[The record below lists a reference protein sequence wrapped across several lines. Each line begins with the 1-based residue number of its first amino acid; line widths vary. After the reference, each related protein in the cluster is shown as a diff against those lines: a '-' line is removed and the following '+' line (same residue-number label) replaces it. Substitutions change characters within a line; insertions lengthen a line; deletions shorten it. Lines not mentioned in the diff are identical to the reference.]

1 MTAIITARQWG
12 TARTALLNSGEQF
25 AELFSSVDPGAMAT
39 RKWTVADTAAHVTA
53 IALWNTA
60 LARSGEVQAPYPWN
74 VVGEQ
79 ARMTTVDTV
88 YKLNDEVLKRFTER
102 DPQVLAKQLRTHIGD
117 MLATSAKLDPDR
129 PIGWLGGSYIPL
141 AALFAHLSNEL
152 HIHGRDIA
160 RATGRRWV
168 IQPAYAAQFFELFVA
183 GVTRHGV
190 GRLLY
195 KDRGSSRSRVA
206 VRFQSRYSEPV
217 TFVLDNGVVTVAD
230 GDAPVDVRV
239 WCDPVTLNL
248 MLFGRVSQVRAV
260 LSGKVRVSGPRPWL
274 LPVFQRT
281 VRFPS

>member
-25 AELFSSVDPGAMAT
+25 AELFSSVDPEAMAT

-248 MLFGRVSQVRAV
+248 MLFGRVS
-260 LSGKVRVSGPRPWL
+260 
-274 LPVFQRT
+274 
-281 VRFPS
+281 

>member
-1 MTAIITARQWG
+1 M
-12 TARTALLNSGEQF
+12 
-25 AELFSSVDPGAMAT
+25 
-39 RKWTVADTAAHVTA
+39 
-53 IALWNTA
+53 
-60 LARSGEVQAPYPWN
+60 
-74 VVGEQ
+74 
-79 ARMTTVDTV
+79 
-88 YKLNDEVLKRFTER
+88 KLI
-102 DPQVLAKQLRTHIGD
+102 Q
-117 MLATSAKLDPDR
+117 S
-129 PIGWLGGSYIPL
+129 
-141 AALFAHLSNEL
+141 
-152 HIHGRDIA
+152 
-160 RATGRRWV
+160 RWV